1 MPDDVHKSGWL
12 EKQSS
17 AKGIFANTRKRY
29 FVLYDH
35 TLKYYAKP
43 EDTTP
48 KGEVPIGMDTSV
60 DLHSGKHA
68 FSIEAPN
75 VKELVLIAP
84 NEVVMHEWMH
94 ALQAR
99 VDEGGAA
106 AQTYDDGAGRPNATG
121 RPSLMG
127 SVMGRSSI
135 SSSVTSRGPAGS
147 VDSNASST
155 FASSMF
161 GGSMMATYRPRDHS
175 GSLSSAQSIV
185 VSEDDR
191 EFATRLADGDE
202 QVFVRWIRKIRE
214 VKHHGS
220 SQLRLFVLSKYFV
233 FSVKRSVTGTYQVQR
248 QAHLYA
254 LNFFGHTADDENV
267 VRLKFRDPSV
277 EGMNKEFELLMVED
291 DLDTS
296 LELCHEVH
304 AATMRIS
311 YNFPEGRMPHMSM
324 HTAELL
330 LDEINGYTDAKLW
343 EDNPPIVCTN
353 TAYFAICKQIGV
365 QP

>member
-1 MPDDVHKSGWL
+1 MHAY
-12 EKQSS
+12 Q
-17 AKGIFANTRKRY
+17 
-29 FVLYDH
+29 
-35 TLKYYAKP
+35 AKP

-68 FSIEAPN
+68 GAIEAPN

-99 VDEGGAA
+99 VDMAGAA
-106 AQTYDDGAGRPNATG
+106 AQTYDDGAGRPSAQG

-127 SVMGRSSI
+127 SVMGRRSST
-135 SSSVTSRGPAGS
+135 SVTGRDAAGS

-191 EFATRLADGDE
+191 EFATRLADGDD
-202 QVFVRWIRKIRE
+202 QVFVRWILERE
-214 VKHHGS
+214 
-220 SQLRLFVLSKYFV
+220 Y
-233 FSVKRSVTGTYQVQR
+233 
-248 QAHLYA
+248 
-254 LNFFGHTADDENV
+254 
-267 VRLKFRDPSV
+267 
-277 EGMNKEFELLMVED
+277 
-291 DLDTS
+291 
-296 LELCHEVH
+296 
-304 AATMRIS
+304 
-311 YNFPEGRMPHMSM
+311 GR
-324 HTAELL
+324 
-330 LDEINGYTDAKLW
+330 G
-343 EDNPPIVCTN
+343 
-353 TAYFAICKQIGV
+353 
-365 QP
+365 

>member
-106 AQTYDDGAGRPNATG
+106 AQTYDCLLYTS
-121 RPSLMG
+121 PS
-127 SVMGRSSI
+127 
-135 SSSVTSRGPAGS
+135 
-147 VDSNASST
+147 
-155 FASSMF
+155 
-161 GGSMMATYRPRDHS
+161 PRD
-175 GSLSSAQSIV
+175 
-185 VSEDDR
+185 
-191 EFATRLADGDE
+191 
-202 QVFVRWIRKIRE
+202 
-214 VKHHGS
+214 
-220 SQLRLFVLSKYFV
+220 
-233 FSVKRSVTGTYQVQR
+233 
-248 QAHLYA
+248 
-254 LNFFGHTADDENV
+254 
-267 VRLKFRDPSV
+267 
-277 EGMNKEFELLMVED
+277 
-291 DLDTS
+291 
-296 LELCHEVH
+296 
-304 AATMRIS
+304 
-311 YNFPEGRMPHMSM
+311 
-324 HTAELL
+324 
-330 LDEINGYTDAKLW
+330 
-343 EDNPPIVCTN
+343 
-353 TAYFAICKQIGV
+353 
-365 QP
+365 